1 MTNLLMCRGVWFWSE
16 NVPKRILLC
25 ELKFHLNN
33 SSRPLVIKNM
43 AEGRYTQYTP
53 PPPTLR
59 LMVNRLDASVASK
72 SIEWFLYEGNTD
84 I

>member
-25 ELKFHLNN
+25 EWKFHLNN
-33 SSRPLVIKNM
+33 SSSSLVIKNM

-53 PPPTLR
+53 PPLYAWW
-59 LMVNRLDASVASK
+59 VNRLDASVASK